1 MTHSLNYGQNQHVDL
16 TPPEGSWVLDNIVAR
31 TPVSNAEEAVC
42 GALRE
47 PIDFPS
53 LDLMVLPDDEV
64 AIALEPSLACAADL
78 VSGTI
83 GSLLNVG
90 VPPELIQ
97 IVRTS
102 GDQAVSDKQ
111 LLARLPNGVAER
123 IRVVRHEPN
132 NREALSFL
140 GASKGDHPVYVN
152 RTLCDASVV
161 IPIGSHQ
168 SQDRFGCLGVHHSWF
183 PTFADEE
190 TQSRFTKS
198 LTSRSEKKIEKR
210 KAECEEVAW
219 MLGVQMLV
227 QLVPAGNDQALRVLA
242 GTPGAVWKLGHDLV
256 ESEWQVKVDRRASL
270 VVAAIGGGP
279 EQQTWENVVRA
290 IDTALEAVEVDG
302 TIAICCE
309 LKTKPGPALRRL
321 AGAED
326 FAKADSDLQKKVSN
340 DTLAASRL
348 NHALQRARVYML
360 SRLEENDVEDL
371 GIAYVSSPGEIAKL
385 STQYDS
391 CLLLQDA
398 QHASISLGEKV
409 DA

>member
-1 MTHSLNYGQNQHVDL
+1 MACSLTYGQNHNVEL

-31 TPVSNAEEAVC
+31 SALPSAEEAVC

-47 PIDFPS
+47 PMDFPS
-53 LDLMVLPDDEV
+53 LDMMVLPDDEV
-64 AIALEPSLACAADL
+64 AIALEPSLACATDL
-78 VSGTI
+78 VGGSI

-102 GDQAVSDKQ
+102 GDLAVSDEQ
-111 LLARLPNGVAER
+111 LLAKVPNGVADR
-123 IRVVRHEPN
+123 IRIVRHDPT

-140 GASKGDHPVYVN
+140 GASKEGHPVYVN

-168 SQDRFGCLGVHHSWF
+168 SQDRYGCLGVHHFWF

-198 LTSRSEKKIEKR
+198 LTSRSNKKIEKR

-242 GTPGAVWKLGHDLV
+242 GTPGAVWKLGNDLV
-256 ESEWQVKVDRRASL
+256 QREWQLKVDRRASL

-290 IDTALEAVEVDG
+290 IDTALDAVEVDG

-326 FAKADSDLQKKVSN
+326 YAAADLALQEKVSN

-348 NHALQRARVYML
+348 NHALQRARVYLL
-360 SRLEENDVEDL
+360 SQLEENDVEDL
-371 GIAYVSSPGEIAKL
+371 GMAYVSSPNEIAKL

-391 CLLLQDA
+391 CVVLQDA
-398 QHASISLGEKV
+398 QHASISLAEKV